1 MPDALEGMLKENE
14 EDEDEG
20 KEDDGEELAVDEEIK
35 IRRRCFHRT
44 FLERIHFERYS
55 LFEGTEIFLC

>member
-1 MPDALEGMLKENE
+1 MLDALEGMLKENE
-14 EDEDEG
+14 DDEEEG

>member
-1 MPDALEGMLKENE
+1 MLDALEGMLKENE

-20 KEDDGEELAVDEEIK
+20 KEDDGEELEEEEEIK

-44 FLERIHFERYS
+44 FPERMHFEKCS
-55 LFEGTEIFLC
+55 LF

>member
-1 MPDALEGMLKENE
+1 MLDALEGMLKENE

-20 KEDDGEELAVDEEIK
+20 KEDDGEGLEEEEEIK

-44 FLERIHFERYS
+44 FLERIHFEKCS